1 MKTEEINKT
10 ISLFMD
16 LKESVINEGYWYSE
30 QYGYTLPKY
39 DKEWSWL
46 MPAIIKAQ
54 VEYKYVTGDETFE
67 LQNESKKL
75 AQFLIA
81 KKNEII

>member
-1 MKTEEINKT
+1 
-10 ISLFMD
+10 
-16 LKESVINEGYWYSE
+16 
-30 QYGYTLPKY
+30 
-39 DKEWSWL
+39 